1 MSADLQHTVNPSLS
15 PRAGIAML
23 TLQIRATLQEAAEV
37 EAQYV
42 DIDHEAAKRQLRE
55 RLEPLIQERTRS
67 FAEAID
73 AARDEAARTVAAAH
87 DEASHLRA
95 EAAEAEE
102 AAVAEAERVAAEEAA
117 GAEAER
123 VAAEEAAVAEAERVA
138 AEEAAQAARIAA
150 EAASL
155 PGRIASDEQELVEA
169 ESAVDAVAIDATP
182 DWAEPIIDT
191 PAEAVADEVVAP
203 DEVLAPPM
211 VRAAD
216 AAAPSPFARQTLP
229 PPPPQ
234 QINVS
239 IDAEAFAKV
248 FATVFASL
256 VEQRVQHMP
265 PAPGFVPYAIAAPA
279 QAAPAKQGFWRHA
292 RHPDVL
298 LLGLATAIVLVVLA
312 AWLA

>member
-95 EAAEAEE
+95 EAAEAE
-102 AAVAEAERVAAEEAA
+102 RVAAEEAA
-117 GAEAER
+117 AAEA
-123 VAAEEAAVAEAERVA
+123 AAAEAERVA

>member
-1 MSADLQHTVNPSLS
+1 MSADLQNTVNPSLS

-42 DIDHEAAKRQLRE
+42 DIDHDAAKRQLRE

-67 FAEAID
+67 FTEAID

-87 DEASHLRA
+87 DEASRLRA
-95 EAAEAEE
+95 AAAQAEATAEAERIAAEE
-102 AAVAEAERVAAEEAA
+102 AAATAEAERIAAEEAAAAAAERIAAEEQERVAAELA
-117 GAEAER
+117 
-123 VAAEEAAVAEAERVA
+123 
-138 AEEAAQAARIAA
+138 I
-150 EAASL
+150 
-155 PGRIASDEQELVEA
+155 
-169 ESAVDAVAIDATP
+169 DAVAIDATP
-182 DWAEPIIDT
+182 AWAESTIDT
-191 PAEAVADEVVAP
+191 PAEVAVDEVVAP
-203 DEVLAPPM
+203 DEVLSPPI
-211 VRAAD
+211 VITTD
-216 AAAPSPFARQTLP
+216 DPAPSPFARQTLP

-248 FATVFASL
+248 FATVFASI
-256 VEQRVQHMP
+256 VEQRLQHSP
-265 PAPGFVPYAIAAPA
+265 PAPFAVPYAIAAPVPN
-279 QAAPAKQGFWRHA
+279 APAKQGFWRHA

>member
-1 MSADLQHTVNPSLS
+1 MSADLQQPTSSSLS

-55 RLEPLIQERTRS
+55 RLEPLVHERTRS
-67 FAEAID
+67 FTEAID
-73 AARDEAARTVAAAH
+73 AARAESARTIADAHAEADRIRTAAEQAAAEQAAAERAAAEQAAAEQAAAEQAAAELAAAERAAVEAAVIA
-87 DEASHLRA
+87 EA
-95 EAAEAEE
+95 EAAAFDDVEPAWAPIDDEQPVEESVVEAPVVE
-102 AAVAEAERVAAEEAA
+102 AAVVEET
-117 GAEAER
+117 
-123 VAAEEAAVAEAERVA
+123 VVEETV
-138 AEEAAQAARIAA
+138 
-150 EAASL
+150 
-155 PGRIASDEQELVEA
+155 
-169 ESAVDAVAIDATP
+169 
-182 DWAEPIIDT
+182 
-191 PAEAVADEVVAP
+191 
-203 DEVLAPPM
+203 EVLQPTEVISTPITLS
-211 VRAAD
+211 AD
-216 AAAPSPFARQTLP
+216 TATDSPFARQTLP

-248 FATVFASL
+248 FATVFASI
-256 VEQRVQHMP
+256 VEQRMQYAP
-265 PAPGFVPYAIAAPA
+265 PAPAYVPYAIAPPAPA
-279 QAAPAKQGFWRHA
+279 APVKQGFWHHA